1 MLSFLFHHQCLLSPI
16 VFASLRRLAHLT
28 KLELVNVKLN
38 LATIELANSA
48 PLFGIRSLML
58 HGISLEGEEKIA
70 LIIAV
75 FNERLCHFEKPVDVI
90 LLSH

>member
-1 MLSFLFHHQCLLSPI
+1 MIPSPWSFSNDCEGFVLFKKLLD
-16 VFASLRRLAHLT
+16 
-28 KLELVNVKLN
+28 
-38 LATIELANSA
+38 
-48 PLFGIRSLML
+48 
-58 HGISLEGEEKIA
+58 SLEGEEKIA